1 MSKIVVK
8 KVCQFC
14 GKEFIAH
21 KLNTIYCSHQYSQR
35 SYKVRLRVQKLEK
48 VVHQENLP
56 DISPTT
62 LKKEYLSCEDVA
74 ELMGISSTTVYRYR
88 ITGKIKCITINR
100 KIFIRK
106 EDINATF
113 RDFTT
118 KSSLFLAIRRSNMT
132 IRRKNRSM
140 HADRSKIS
148 LSLRQARRYLRSL
161 KEINEASFLFLARL
175 FVYLMQFD

>member
-1 MSKIVVK
+1 M
-8 KVCQFC
+8 
-14 GKEFIAH
+14 
-21 KLNTIYCSHQYSQR
+21 
-35 SYKVRLRVQKLEK
+35 QKLEK
-48 VVHQENLP
+48 ALQKENLP
-56 DISPTT
+56 HVTSTT
-62 LKKEYLSCEDVA
+62 LKKEYLSCNDVA
-74 ELMGISSTTVYRYR
+74 DPMGISSTTVYRYR

-106 EDINATF
+106 EDIDATF

-148 LSLRQARRYLRSL
+148 LSLRQARRYFRSL

-175 FVYLMQFD
+175 FVSLYRGIISEWVRSPKAKQTNIKYKEP

>member
-21 KLNTIYCSHQYSQR
+21 KLNTMYCSHQCSQR
-35 SYKVRLRVQKLEK
+35 SYKVRLREQKLEK

-74 ELMGISSTTVYRYR
+74 ELMGISSTTVYRYCV
-88 ITGKIKCITINR
+88 TGKMNCIRMNR
-100 KIFIRK
+100 KIL
-106 EDINATF
+106 INISQVYNKF
-113 RDFTT
+113 MV
-118 KSSLFLAIRRSNMT
+118 ISN
-132 IRRKNRSM
+132 
-140 HADRSKIS
+140 
-148 LSLRQARRYLRSL
+148 
-161 KEINEASFLFLARL
+161 
-175 FVYLMQFD
+175 QFPKHPVFS